1 MELIAVAVLIAA
13 VLVWLFRPPRTP
25 TREPWEREARGE
37 GIDRA
42 ELEAAEREVQG
53 MDLTQVDEEAPD
65 EDWGPG
71 AGRRE

>member
-1 MELIAVAVLIAA
+1 MELMVVVVLIAA
-13 VLVWLFRPPRTP
+13 VLLWLFRPPRTP

-37 GIDRA
+37 GVDQA

-53 MDLTQVDEEAPD
+53 LDLTRGEEESPD
-65 EDWGPG
+65 DDWGPG